1 MIVTIYTDG
10 GADPNPGVGG
20 WAAILRA
27 AGKERIL
34 TGSEPSTTN
43 NRMEL
48 TAAIAAL
55 AALKRPSQVEFHT
68 DSEYVRRG
76 ITEWIDDWQKKGWQR
91 KGKPIP
97 NADLWQSLASLAK
110 IHEIDW
116 HWVRGHSGNR
126 LNERVDMLARNARLA
141 ITPATTLSQE
151 SLRLYVRGTCK
162 GNPGPGAWAAVLE
175 QDDETRQISGAEL
188 STTNNRMEL
197 MAVIGGMTLI
207 TDGSEAYVVTT
218 SDYVFMGATR
228 WIHGWRRRDWK
239 KRDGQPVS
247 NQDLWKEVETLMEKH
262 SLHWV
267 SGKGDSEQFE
277 QGLEEAAALAR
288 QALTIEK

>member
-20 WAAILRA
+20 WAAILSA
-27 AGKERIL
+27 GGKEKVL
-34 TGSEPSTTN
+34 TGSEHSTTN

-55 AALKRPSQVEFHT
+55 EALRRPSQVEFYT
-68 DSEYVRRG
+68 DSEYVRLG
-76 ITEWIDDWQKKGWQR
+76 ITKWIDGWREKDWQR

-97 NADLWQSLASLAK
+97 NADLWQTLATLAE
-110 IHEIDW
+110 IHEINW
-116 HWVRGHSGNR
+116 HWVQGHSGNP
-126 LNERVDMLARNARLA
+126 LNERVDRLARTARLA
-141 ITPATTLSQE
+141 ITPAAGMGKDD
-151 SLRLYVRGTCK
+151 LRLYVRGTCK

-175 QDDETRQISGAEL
+175 RDEETRQISGAES

-197 MAVIGGMTLI
+197 LAVIGGLALVPE
-207 TDGSEAYVVTT
+207 GVEVNVVTT

-239 KRDGQPVS
+239 KRDGRPVS
-247 NQDLWKEVETLMEKH
+247 NQDLWREVEALMEKH
-262 SLHWV
+262 SIHWI
-267 SGKGDSEQFE
+267 SGKGEPAQFE
-277 QGLEEAAALAR
+277 QGLFEAAELAR
-288 QALTIEK
+288 QALSIDK

>member
-27 AGKERIL
+27 GGKEKIL
-34 TGSEPSTTN
+34 TGNEPSTTN

-55 AALKRPSQVEFHT
+55 EALRRPSQVELHT
-68 DSEYVRRG
+68 DSEYLRRG
-76 ITEWIDDWQKKGWQR
+76 ITEWIDEWQKNDWRR

-97 NADLWQSLASLAK
+97 NADLWQSLASLVK
-110 IHEIDW
+110 IHQIEW

-126 LNERVDMLARNARLA
+126 LNERVDLLARNARLA
-141 ITPATTLSQE
+141 ITPAAGVGEE

-162 GNPGPGAWAAVLE
+162 GNPGPGAWAAILE
-175 QDDETRQISGAEL
+175 QGEETCQISGSEP

-197 MAVIGGMTLI
+197 MAVIGGISLI
-207 TDGSEAYVVTT
+207 PAGAETYVVTT

-239 KRDGQPVS
+239 KRDGRPVS
-247 NQDLWKEVETLMEKH
+247 NQDLWKEAGVLMEQH
-262 SLHWV
+262 SLHWI
-267 SGKGDSEQFE
+267 SGKGDAEQFE

-288 QALTIEK
+288 RALALEK